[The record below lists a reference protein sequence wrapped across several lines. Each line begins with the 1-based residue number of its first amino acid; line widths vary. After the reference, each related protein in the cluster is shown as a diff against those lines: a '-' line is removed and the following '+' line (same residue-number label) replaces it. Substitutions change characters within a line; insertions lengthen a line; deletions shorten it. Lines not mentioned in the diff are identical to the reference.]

1 MNMQAYNNLVTFI
14 QENLREEEFQKSPR
28 MKKAEKQEKQST
40 TENSSNST
48 INITGPSFN
57 QSGKLWF
64 LCYRLYYIHSCTYV
78 GLTDL
83 LKYLSFSF
91 ESLRVIF
98 WLLERLKAQ
107 FFLLLLLSNVSTLRV
122 FFSDCCLSAGVCF
135 YRHRSHLFRHSRSR
149 KIILSKD
156 KFNTVRRNPYSIT

>member
-57 QSGKLWF
+57 QSGKL
-64 LCYRLYYIHSCTYV
+64 
-78 GLTDL
+78 
-83 LKYLSFSF
+83 
-91 ESLRVIF
+91 
-98 WLLERLKAQ
+98 
-107 FFLLLLLSNVSTLRV
+107 
-122 FFSDCCLSAGVCF
+122 
-135 YRHRSHLFRHSRSR
+135 
-149 KIILSKD
+149 
-156 KFNTVRRNPYSIT
+156 